1 MTADLTLISHTLCPY
16 VQRAAIALAEKAVVF
31 RRVDVDLANKPAW
44 FLAVSPL
51 GRTPVLR
58 VGDTSVFESHAIL
71 DYLDETLPPRMHPE
85 DALARAEHRGWI
97 AFASAVLDDIAGLYG
112 ATDEAAFDAR
122 RTRLAARLAVVEARL
137 RGGPWFDGAAFSLVD
152 AAFAPVFRYVDA
164 FDRIGLTGVMDGKPG
179 LARWRRALAR
189 RPSVRAAVAPDY
201 PDRLMA
207 FLRAR
212 GSHISGLVAR
222 AEAGVSAM

>member
-58 VGDTSVFESHAIL
+58 VGDTSLFESHAIL

-112 ATDEAAFDAR
+112 AADATAFDAR
-122 RTRLAARLAVVEARL
+122 RTRLAARLATVEARL
-137 RGGPWFDGAAFSLVD
+137 RDGPWFDGAAFSLVD

-201 PDRLMA
+201 PDRLMG

-212 GSHISGLVAR
+212 GSHIAGLVAR
-222 AEAGVSAM
+222 AEAELSAT

>member
-16 VQRAAIALAEKAVVF
+16 VQRAAIVLAEKAVAF

-85 DALARAEHRGWI
+85 DALERAEHRGWI
-97 AFASAVLDDIAGLYG
+97 AFASAVLDDVAGLYG
-112 ATDEAAFDAR
+112 AGDATAFDAR
-122 RTRLAARLAVVEARL
+122 RSRLAARLAVVEARL

-164 FDRIGLTGVMDGKPG
+164 FDRIGLSGVMDAKPR

-201 PDRLMA
+201 PDRLMD
-207 FLRAR
+207 FLKAR
-212 GSHISGLVAR
+212 GSHISGLVAQTE
-222 AEAGVSAM
+222 AEMLAT